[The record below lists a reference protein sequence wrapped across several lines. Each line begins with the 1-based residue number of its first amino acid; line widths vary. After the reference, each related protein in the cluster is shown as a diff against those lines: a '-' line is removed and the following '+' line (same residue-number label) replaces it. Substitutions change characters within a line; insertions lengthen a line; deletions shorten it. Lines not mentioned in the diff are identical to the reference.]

1 MKPGVF
7 LLGLA
12 AVTGQ
17 LVPGKDPS
25 APFISVAGVAL
36 PGPTEK
42 SAILPGIMHGSVQI
56 GQYHPGIP
64 AFYPVNYKPHY
75 QSGEFLAH
83 CLLALSL
90 WRYRQD
96 YVSSHCIAAVSRAA
110 LPAILCALVNNH
122 APRRNVNDPAFPRPL
137 RSV

>member
-83 CLLALSL
+83 CSAGLVPLEVSARLCLVAL
-90 WRYRQD
+90 
-96 YVSSHCIAAVSRAA
+96 HCCSFSRRVT
-110 LPAILCALVNNH
+110 CHFVCS
-122 APRRNVNDPAFPRPL
+122 R
-137 RSV
+137 